1 MKTLLLKWS
10 LLAWIFTHAI
20 SISANEGFWLPNQ
33 IQGKLYK
40 LMKSE
45 GLKLSADEIYDI
57 NQACL
62 SNAILSLSY
71 DDATFS
77 PFASASF
84 VSSNGLVLTNYHCV
98 MRYLEQLS
106 TPENDYIK
114 HGCWTTSQKQ
124 EAPLFNLQVNQLVGV
139 QDITLEILQGTEGMN
154 GRELTKQINAN
165 SQAIQKKVKKSRG
178 IQTKVYSIFG
188 GQQYIMLTMRSFK
201 DVRIVAAPPM
211 TIGKFG
217 GDTDNWQWPR
227 YSADFAF
234 LRVYADKENRPA
246 TRYRKEN
253 QPYRP
258 ESFFPIASKG
268 VKENDFVMVAG
279 FPSKTLQYIP
289 SFALDKI
296 ISNDLQ
302 TENEV
307 TRSKLNF
314 YRSKKE
320 TSTGQDFSYYN
331 VLTGSTANV
340 YLRNQGEISGVN
352 ESDLVKVKQAEEE
365 ALTEWIRAD
374 EQRIEKYG
382 YNLLQDMEA
391 HYDKLS
397 VLNHTKL
404 MFEKIALNSI
414 GVIPFAG
421 KFEKLIGM
429 YKQTKREMKGAKKN
443 EIKRLSELAV
453 SFYGSFKIEDDK
465 ELMKRLL
472 PIYIEKVDTAFFS
485 DALKKAALH
494 TGKELDAYIDTLY
507 QQSPLRDNERVQAF
521 LARVPEAGI
530 AEMANDP
537 LYQLSLG
544 FYYVHVSKVAL
555 LHQKYQAMNM
565 EYYSRYLKA
574 LREKEGDK
582 LMASDANRTPRF
594 SFGKVCG
601 SQPSEGV
608 TYTPFATL
616 EGLIERKRMYTGNPD
631 FALPKRF
638 MQLVEKEQAGWNKK
652 QTPTVCTFLTDA
664 HTTSGNSG
672 SPVLNGKGELVGIN
686 FDRTWQ
692 GLVSNY
698 RFDEKKSRN
707 IVIDIRYVLWVL
719 KNYSPSTHVL
729 DELELK

>member
-1 MKTLLLKWS
+1 MKGLLIKWS
-10 LLAWIFTHAI
+10 LMVWIFSHAI
-20 SISANEGFWLPNQ
+20 SLSANEGFWLPNQ
-33 IQGKLYK
+33 IEGKLYK

-84 VSSNGLVLTNYHCV
+84 VSDNGLVLTNYHCV

-114 HGCWTTSQKQ
+114 YGCWTTSQKQ
-124 EAPLFNLQVNQLVGV
+124 EAPLFNLQVNQLVSV
-139 QDITLEILQGTEGMN
+139 QDITQEITQGTEGKT
-154 GRELTKQINAN
+154 GRERNNLINAN
-165 SQAIQKKVKKSRG
+165 AKTIQKKVKKGRG
-178 IQTKVYSIFG
+178 ISSKIYSIFG
-188 GQQYIMLTMRSFK
+188 GQQYIMLIMRSFK

-227 YSADFAF
+227 YAADFAF
-234 LRVYADKENRPA
+234 LRVYADKENRPT
-246 TRYRKEN
+246 TRYRKDN

-258 ESFFPIASKG
+258 EAFLPITSKG
-268 VKENDFVMVAG
+268 VKEDDFVMVAG

-307 TRSKLNF
+307 IRSKLNF

-320 TSTGQDFSYYN
+320 TSTGKDYSYYN
-331 VLTGSTANV
+331 VLTGSTANI

-352 ESDLVKVKQAEEE
+352 ESGLVQQKKAEEE
-365 ALTEWIRAD
+365 ALTAWIRAD
-374 EQRIEKYG
+374 EQRIQKYG
-382 YNLLQDMEA
+382 YNLLQDMEDN
-391 HYDKLS
+391 YNKLS
-397 VLNHTKL
+397 VLNYTKL

-421 KFEKLIGM
+421 KFEKLAAM

-453 SFYGSFKIEDDK
+453 SFYGSFSIEDDK

-485 DALKKAALH
+485 DALKKAAMH
-494 TGKELDAYIDTLY
+494 KGKALDAYIDTLY
-507 QQSPLRDNERVQAF
+507 QQSPLRDNERIQAF
-521 LARVPEAGI
+521 LKRVPEAGVE
-530 AEMANDP
+530 EMVNDP

-555 LHQKYQAMNM
+555 IQQKYQAINM
-565 EYYSRYLKA
+565 EYYSLYLKA

-582 LMASDANRTPRF
+582 LMSSDANRTPRF

-608 TYTPFATL
+608 HYTPFSTFS
-616 EGLIERKRMYTGNPD
+616 GLLERKQMYTGNPD

-638 MQLVEKEQAGWNKK
+638 VQLIEKEKDSWSKK
-652 QTPTVCTFLTDA
+652 QPPTVCTFLTNA

-672 SPVLNGKGELVGIN
+672 SPVVNAKGELVGIN

-707 IVIDIRYVLWVL
+707 IVIDIRYILWVL

-729 DELELK
+729 DELNIK